1 MPKHA
6 ITLQPSDI
14 EFFKAQGYLQLRGFH
29 PGKQMAAIKK
39 NILDELKR
47 LNVWASGKSLP
58 GPLRALPPFQQIA
71 RLSTLVKLPGIHN
84 ALMTP
89 PLFSL
94 IATLAGRKPSATQDT
109 QLLLSLPNQGTWTLE
124 GLNWHVD
131 VTADPPTSLP
141 GIQAFILIDEVLPRG
156 GATLVLAGSHTAM
169 ARQPAHQPAL
179 REVLKTSTDLSTSLE
194 GTGIHVVEMSGQAGD
209 VFLMDMR
216 LLHTPSINATKHIR
230 MMATARFFLGA

>member
-1 MPKHA
+1 MAKRTLP
-6 ITLQPSDI
+6 LQPSDI
-14 EFFKAQGYLQLRGFH
+14 DFFNAEGYLQLKGFH
-29 PGKQMAAIKK
+29 PGKQMAGIKK
-39 NILDELKR
+39 SIMDELRR

-58 GPLRALPPFQQIA
+58 SPLRALPPFQQIA
-71 RLSTLVKLPGIHN
+71 RLSTLVKIPGMHE
-84 ALMTP
+84 AVMTP
-89 PLFSL
+89 QLSSV
-94 IATLAGRKPSATQDT
+94 IASLAGRTPSAIQDT

-131 VTADPPTSLP
+131 VAAEPPTSLP
-141 GIQAFILIDEVLPRG
+141 GIQAFLLIDEVSPHG
-156 GATLVLAGSHTAM
+156 GATLTLAGSHKAM
-169 ARQPAHQPAL
+169 ARQAAHQPAL
-179 REVLKTSTDLSTSLE
+179 RDILKTSTDLATSLQ